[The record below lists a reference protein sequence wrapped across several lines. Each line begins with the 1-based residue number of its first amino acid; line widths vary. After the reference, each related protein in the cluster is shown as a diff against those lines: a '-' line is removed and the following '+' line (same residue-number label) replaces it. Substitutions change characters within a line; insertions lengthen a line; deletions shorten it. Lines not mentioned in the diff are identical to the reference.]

1 MVYWEQIEK
10 LTYKILYEEYN
21 DYELSL
27 LGEAYILF
35 DKIKDEYDPTKAA
48 FTTFYAMR
56 LRGHLSNYLKY
67 NNELIHIPVLQK
79 ATTQQIYTSIHTK
92 LSDNS
97 EFTLG
102 DTLPSSDDTDTEL
115 SYNALKE
122 YLMTEIDVNYSESI
136 CMDCL
141 IHEKEYPRELRT
153 HMYNLKNKIRS
164 KLINLRY

>member
-10 LTYKILYEEYN
+10 LTYKILYEEYT

-27 LGEAYILF
+27 LGESYILF

-67 NNELIHIPVLQK
+67 NDELIHIPVLQK

-92 LSDNS
+92 LSADS

-102 DTLPSSDDTDTEL
+102 DTLPSSYDTEL
-115 SYNALKE
+115 SYNSLKE
-122 YLMTEIDVNYSESI
+122 YLMTEIDVNDSESI

-141 IHEKEYPRELRT
+141 ILEKEYPRELRT

-164 KLINLRY
+164 KLINLRH

>member
-21 DYELSL
+21 DYDLSL
-27 LGEAYILF
+27 LGESYILF

-67 NNELIHIPVLQK
+67 NDELIHIPVLQK
-79 ATTQQIYTSIHTK
+79 SSNKQIYTSIHTK
-92 LSDNS
+92 LSPDS

-102 DTLPSSDDTDTEL
+102 DTLPSSDYTDTEL
-115 SYNALKE
+115 SYNSLKE
-122 YLMTEIDVNYSESI
+122 YLMTEIDVNDSESI

-141 IHEKEYPRELRT
+141 IQEKEYPRELRT

-164 KLINLRY
+164 KLINLRH